1 MFLNQ
6 LPQLTLKHSQAVGEL
21 TNPMRVELVSS
32 QHLLVVRTG
41 PGLGHPGLSL
51 RVLNR
56 YLPRR
61 TESHVVSMKFFLT
74 LFAVFGILA
83 FTPTP
88 VQSEQKTSENNTFN
102 SFWSGASQAS
112 AGVICHA
119 YKKGMIEMDQA
130 LDLIFNEYLV
140 AYNVEI
146 DTWTPSINWQGQSL
160 GSSFVASFG
169 EALDRAGCE
178 SLNAPNY
185 LFAPEKGSN
194 AVIKSVKKPVKKR
207 AKGI

>member
-1 MFLNQ
+1 
-6 LPQLTLKHSQAVGEL
+6 
-21 TNPMRVELVSS
+21 
-32 QHLLVVRTG
+32 
-41 PGLGHPGLSL
+41 
-51 RVLNR
+51 
-56 YLPRR
+56 
-61 TESHVVSMKFFLT
+61 MKFFLPIFV
-74 LFAVFGILA
+74 LFGISA

-88 VQSEQKTSENNTFN
+88 VLSEQKTSENNTFN

-146 DTWTPSINWQGQSL
+146 DSWGAGVDWNGQSL
-160 GSSFVASFG
+160 GGYFVDSFR

-178 SLNAPNY
+178 SLKAPNY
-185 LFAPEKGSN
+185 LFVPGKGSN
-194 AVIKSVKKPVKKR
+194 PAIKPIEKPIKKQIR
-207 AKGI
+207 GM

>member
-1 MFLNQ
+1 M
-6 LPQLTLKHSQAVGEL
+6 
-21 TNPMRVELVSS
+21 
-32 QHLLVVRTG
+32 VRTG

-56 YLPRR
+56 YPPRR
-61 TESHVVSMKFFLT
+61 PESHVVVMKFFLT
-74 LFAVFGILA
+74 LFAVFGVSA
-83 FTPTP
+83 FTPTS
-88 VQSEQKTSENNTFN
+88 VQSEQKTIENNTFN

-146 DTWTPSINWQGQSL
+146 DTWNPSIDWQGQSL
-160 GSSFVASFG
+160 GSSFVASFA
-169 EALDRAGCE
+169 EALDKAGCE

-185 LFAPEKGSN
+185 LFAPENDSN
-194 AVIKSVKKPVKKR
+194 TVIKPVKKPVKR
-207 AKGI
+207 RVGGI

>member
-1 MFLNQ
+1 MF
-6 LPQLTLKHSQAVGEL
+6 
-21 TNPMRVELVSS
+21 M
-32 QHLLVVRTG
+32 
-41 PGLGHPGLSL
+41 
-51 RVLNR
+51 
-56 YLPRR
+56 
-61 TESHVVSMKFFLT
+61 
-74 LFAVFGILA
+74 
-83 FTPTP
+83 PTP
-88 VQSEQKTSENNTFN
+88 VRSEQKTIENNTFN

-140 AYNVEI
+140 AYNVEM
-146 DTWTPSINWQGQSL
+146 DTWDPSIDWQGQSL
-160 GSSFVASFG
+160 GSSFVSSFS

-194 AVIKSVKKPVKKR
+194 AVVKPVIKPAKKR
-207 AKGI
+207 VKGI

>member
-1 MFLNQ
+1 M
-6 LPQLTLKHSQAVGEL
+6 
-21 TNPMRVELVSS
+21 
-32 QHLLVVRTG
+32 VRTS

-51 RVLNR
+51 GVLNR

-61 TESHVVSMKFFLT
+61 PESHAVAMKFFLT
-74 LFAVFGILA
+74 LFVVFGISA
-83 FTPTP
+83 FTPIP

-119 YKKGMIEMDQA
+119 YKKGMIEVDQA

-146 DTWTPSINWQGQSL
+146 DTWDSSIDWQGQSL

-185 LFAPEKGSN
+185 LFAPENGSN
-194 AVIKSVKKPVKKR
+194 AVIKPVKKPVKKR

>member
-1 MFLNQ
+1 M
-6 LPQLTLKHSQAVGEL
+6 VG
-21 TNPMRVELVSS
+21 
-32 QHLLVVRTG
+32 TG

-61 TESHVVSMKFFLT
+61 TESHVVAMKSFLT
-74 LFAVFGILA
+74 LFAVFGISA

-119 YKKGMIEMDQA
+119 YKKGMIEIDQA

-146 DTWTPSINWQGQSL
+146 DTWDPSIDWQGQSL